1 MQEAFCIEDSHQ
13 AFFILFVGIS
23 EHLDIGSDT
32 ALDDV
37 VATRTYG
44 DGYVAIAGSNLVIR
58 PSTHEE
64 RAESLVVIDGAD
76 EVLSLGIDEDGRES
90 LFVDSLFPVD
100 GDRSVH
106 RNRLSQSL

>member
-1 MQEAFCIEDSHQ
+1 MQEAFSIEDSHQ

-32 ALDDV
+32 TLYDV

-44 DGYVAIAGSNLVIR
+44 DGHVAIAGSNLVIR
-58 PSTHEE
+58 PSAHEE

-90 LFVDSLFPVD
+90 LFVDGLFPID
-100 GDRSVH
+100 GDGAIH
-106 RNRLSQSL
+106 RDRLLE